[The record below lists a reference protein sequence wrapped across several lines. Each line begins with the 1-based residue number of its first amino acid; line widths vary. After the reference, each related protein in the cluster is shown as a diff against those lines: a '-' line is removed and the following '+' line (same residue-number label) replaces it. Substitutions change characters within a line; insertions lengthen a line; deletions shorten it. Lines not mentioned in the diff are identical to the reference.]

1 MNDEFCEIDGK
12 VIPASNLIVP
22 KAKDFANAVESSDY
36 ACLVECRRT
45 TSKSEIIVF
54 DAKVQVGQKTVHDI
68 RKYERIAVVFD
79 KSDAMMPDV
88 LALRRNFPLV
98 PHVNRRSKEFPR
110 NLCVTEQNYSE
121 WKLRFTGAAFVEN
134 IRHWLAL
141 TAKGTLHAEDQPL
154 EPLLVGS
161 LGELILPY
169 DFFTKNADSEL
180 FSITFVETR
189 NRQGVFIAERPE
201 AIDKNR
207 NSSNKYVAAVFQS
220 TPQPHGIIRRAPDNL
235 LELSEYLS
243 RGNIDLFRELRSRLI
258 EWRDKCK
265 RDKHKEK
272 EILGARLVLV
282 VCLPK
287 TRNENPISEE
297 SEFCAFLT
305 VQTIRKVGIEIGL
318 WAESNGYLRYLIPI
332 DWNKSGEKIQ
342 LGMLN
347 PVPSFSRELGTTM
360 NGLPPRDRRKITAIG
375 LGALGSQ
382 VFMNLIRAGQGEW
395 TLIDKD
401 LLLPHNL
408 ARHALDGFSVGHSK
422 ALKLAESAN
431 KTVDGEPI
439 ANSIVADVLNPSE
452 SPETLDKIKEAF
464 NTADIILDVSA
475 SISVARYLVYDV
487 DSPARRISL
496 FLNPEGTDVTVLA
509 EDTERNTT
517 LDSLEMQYYR
527 HLVNEDS
534 LEDHLQRKPDRIR
547 YATSCRDV
555 SATISQDFVALQAA
569 ICSRAIH
576 QLLSN
581 ELASLSIW
589 RIDENQISVQRY
601 AFSARNS
608 IKRKIGEWTLC
619 TDEGFT
625 DKVHE
630 ARAKKLPNET
640 GGVLVGSYDM
650 QRKIVYVAD
659 CLPSPP
665 DSKEWPTLYIR
676 GCQGLRSQIEK
687 IQRITVNE
695 LRYIGEWHSHPPG
708 CGVKPSPDDRQVFDW
723 LSDRMKVDG
732 LPPLMLI
739 VGDPGQYA
747 FYLEK
752 IRGSA
757 KVGKD

>member
-12 VIPASNLIVP
+12 VISASNLTFP
-22 KAKDFANAVESSDY
+22 KAKDFANAVENSDY
-36 ACLVECRRT
+36 ACLVECRRI
-45 TSKSEIIVF
+45 TSDREIIVF
-54 DAKVQVGQKTVHDI
+54 DAKVQVGQKTVHKI
-68 RKYERIAVVFD
+68 KRHERLAVVFE
-79 KSDAMMPDV
+79 KSDTIMPDV

-98 PHVNRRSKEFPR
+98 PHINLRSKELPR
-110 NLCVTEQNYSE
+110 SLCITEQHYSE
-121 WKLRFTGAAFVEN
+121 WKLRLTGATFLEN
-134 IRHWLAL
+134 IRNWLAL

-154 EPLLVGS
+154 EPLLLGS
-161 LGELILPY
+161 LGELILPS
-169 DFFTKNADSEL
+169 DFFTRTADSEP
-180 FSITFVETR
+180 FSITFLETGNQR
-189 NRQGVFIAERPE
+189 AVLIAERPE
-201 AIDKNR
+201 TVDKNR
-207 NSSNKYVAAVFQS
+207 RSFKYVATVLQS
-220 TPQPHGIIRRAPDNL
+220 TPQPHGIIRGAPDNL
-235 LELSEYLS
+235 LELRGYLS
-243 RGNIDLFRELRSRLI
+243 QGNINLFRELRNCLI
-258 EWRDKCK
+258 EWKE
-265 RDKHKEK
+265 KHTEK
-272 EILGARLVLV
+272 EILDARLAII

-287 TRNENPISEE
+287 TRNRNSMPEE
-297 SEFCAFLT
+297 PELRAFLT
-305 VQTIRKVGIEIGL
+305 AESLKKVGTEIGL
-318 WAESNGYLRYLIPI
+318 WTESDGYLRYLIPI
-332 DWNKSGEKIQ
+332 DWNKSGKKIQ
-342 LGMLN
+342 LCMLN
-347 PVPSFSRELGTTM
+347 PVLSFSREWGIRL
-360 NGLPPRDRRKITAIG
+360 NGLSSRDNRKITIVG

-408 ARHALDGFSVGHSK
+408 ARHALDGFSVGYSK
-422 ALKLAESAN
+422 AFKLAESAN

-439 ANSIVADVLNPSE
+439 ANSIVADVLNPLE
-452 SPETLDKIKEAF
+452 PPETLNQLKEAF
-464 NTADIILDVSA
+464 STADIILDVSA
-475 SISVARYLVYDV
+475 SISVARYLVHDV
-487 DSPARRISL
+487 DSLARRISL
-496 FLNPEGTDVTVLA
+496 FLNPQGTDVIILA
-509 EDTERNTT
+509 EDAQGKTT

-527 HLVNEDS
+527 CLINEVCLEGHLNRN
-534 LEDHLQRKPDRIR
+534 RKRRR
-547 YATSCRDV
+547 YAASCRDV
-555 SATISQDFVALQAA
+555 SATIPQDFVALQAS

-576 QLLSN
+576 QLTSN
-581 ELASLSIW
+581 EQALLSIW
-589 RIDENQISVQRY
+589 RTDEDQINVQRY
-601 AFSARNS
+601 SFPVKNS
-608 IKRKIGEWTLC
+608 ITCKIGEWTLY
-619 TDEGFT
+619 TDEGFI